1 MFRAKLLL
9 AGLAIAAML
18 PPIEPAYQP
27 APLPVAA
34 AVQVDAVNAGAGAA
48 VASSAALANAT
59 VISRSADGLFYI
71 DAKIGQDKIRFLV
84 DTGANVTVLTG
95 ADAARLGLS
104 EVASRRGNV
113 MQTVGGPTQM
123 RWAKIERLDIANSSI
138 ANVEAA
144 VIDNG
149 IPVSLLGQNVL
160 SRLDGMTFAGDTLQ
174 IH

>member
-9 AGLAIAAML
+9 AGLAIAAMV
-18 PPIEPAYQP
+18 PPTEPAYQP

-34 AVQVDAVNAGAGAA
+34 AVQVDAVNAGAA
-48 VASSAALANAT
+48 VAPSAVLANVT
-59 VISRSADGLFYI
+59 VISRSADGLFYV
-71 DAKIGQDKIRFLV
+71 DAKIGQDKVRFLV

-104 EVASRRGNV
+104 EIASRRGNV
-113 MQTVGGPTQM
+113 MQTVGGPAQM
-123 RWAKIERLDIANSSI
+123 RWAKIERLDIANNSI

-144 VIDNG
+144 VVDNG